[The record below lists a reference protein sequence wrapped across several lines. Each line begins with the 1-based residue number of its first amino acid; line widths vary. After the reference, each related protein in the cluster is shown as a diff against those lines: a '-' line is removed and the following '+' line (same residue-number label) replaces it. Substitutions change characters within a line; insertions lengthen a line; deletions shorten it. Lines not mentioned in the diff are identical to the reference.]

1 MNVNAINPS
10 LDLFKAG
17 TDISGNTHGAE
28 AAGTQSF
35 GSFLK
40 NSLNDVNQLLSVSD
54 KKASELAV
62 GKSENLH
69 DAMVSFEKADT
80 AFKLLVQ
87 VRNRAIEAYHEIMR
101 MQV

>member
-1 MNVNAINPS
+1 MNINAINPS
-10 LDLFKAG
+10 LELLKSASQEPAVDN
-17 TDISGNTHGAE
+17 SRE
-28 AAGTQSF
+28 SF
-35 GSFLK
+35 GAYLK
-40 NSLNDVNQLLSVSD
+40 NSFNEVNQMLATSD
-54 KKASELAV
+54 KKAAELSV

-69 DAMVSFEKADT
+69 DAMISFEKADT